1 MENID
6 LSDLFTTKSEATDF
20 LARLTTISEMFF
32 QNGFNLE
39 SALKTHLGVNKSDH
53 FMSIL
58 RTSNVNVESLSEV
71 KDFIFILMSK
81 ISSLPV
87 LSLTIAFEPNDQT
100 LKLLSE
106 WFFINMHKQ
115 MLFDISVDKNLIA
128 GARITYNGKF
138 FDFSI
143 KSTFERI
150 LKEYM
155 ERLAHPDAHIVPK
168 ASLPTTPQ
176 AAPAQAQPHTA
187 VPSPVLQPA
196 ALHQATQP
204 VHQQPAVANSMPK

>member
-1 MENID
+1 NI
-6 LSDLFTTKSEATDF
+6 
-20 LARLTTISEMFF
+20 
-32 QNGFNLE
+32 
-39 SALKTHLGVNKSDH
+39 
-53 FMSIL
+53 
-58 RTSNVNVESLSEV
+58 
-71 KDFIFILMSK
+71 
-81 ISSLPV
+81 
-87 LSLTIAFEPNDQT
+87 
-100 LKLLSE
+100 
-106 WFFINMHKQ
+106 HKQ

-176 AAPAQAQPHTA
+176 AAAPAQKQPHPA
-187 VPSPVLQPA
+187 VPSPVVQPA

-204 VHQQPAVANSMPK
+204 VHQQPAVESSMQK